1 MTRSFQLFFVVLKP
15 KFEKSCFEKCFP
27 LVLPERTRRKDTL
40 KPTTVHNQVKF
51 DFPILPFEWN
61 FEVLNLRN
69 PMFFPKSNLSFDIF
83 NRKITRDRDTQV
95 HPTRIALKNRKIRG
109 KLPNPAP
116 TISNLFFE
124 CTNNT

>member
-1 MTRSFQLFFVVLKP
+1 MTGSFQLFFVVLKP
-15 KFEKSCFEKCFP
+15 KFQKSCFEKSFP
-27 LVLPERTRRKDTL
+27 LVFPERTRRKDTL

-51 DFPILPFEWN
+51 DFPILLFEWN

-95 HPTRIALKNRKIRG
+95 HPAS
-109 KLPNPAP
+109 P
-116 TISNLFFE
+116 
-124 CTNNT
+124 